1 MSQSRAVR
9 RGLAV
14 TSTLGVLVTLG
25 TAAASSASASVATSG
40 WAQTAT
46 LATSVQGATLT
57 GSAPATAPVRLA
69 ITLAPQHAAA
79 EQAALHAMYQPGSA
93 SYHQFLTPAQ
103 WEAAYAPTAAQ
114 VSAVTGYLSRSGFTG
129 LSVQGDRLLISAT
142 GTVGDAETAFNT
154 TIGNFTMPNGSTF
167 RANVGAAQVPSA
179 LGGIVQA
186 VVGLSNWRLP
196 TPQPVLMAQNAA
208 AKAAAKRAARH
219 AVRNGTSAGSPVI
232 PNEIPPEDFQNTYDA
247 GGTATGSK
255 TAVALF
261 TEGNVAGAITDLR
274 TAETAFSLPQVP
286 VSIVKVGPQSTDT
299 SGADEWD
306 LDTQSSSAMATTL
319 KHIFLYNVGALND
332 TNIDTAVAA
341 FVSADKAVAMSASVG
356 GCDIGP
362 YLDGS
367 MISTDNVL
375 TEGAMQGQTLFASSG
390 DNGDGCAFVAA
401 TGVPSSFPGTNWP
414 ASGMYTTAVGGTS
427 LISDAS
433 GNRVQEIGWAGSGGG
448 DSETEVP
455 GFWTQASD
463 PFYNQGAVMGG
474 RAVPDIAMDADPNV
488 ATAAEIYVNGTPTGV
503 GGTSLSSPLALGSWA
518 RLQSGHRNKLGMAA
532 IDFYA
537 LYDKVNPALGD
548 TSPVPG
554 FTDIVGGNNGGYTAT
569 PGYDEVT
576 GIGVLDVA
584 ALNSVIAGS

>member
-1 MSQSRAVR
+1 
-9 RGLAV
+9 
-14 TSTLGVLVTLG
+14 
-25 TAAASSASASVATSG
+25 
-40 WAQTAT
+40 
-46 LATSVQGATLT
+46 
-57 GSAPATAPVRLA
+57 
-69 ITLAPQHAAA
+69 
-79 EQAALHAMYQPGSA
+79 
-93 SYHQFLTPAQ
+93 
-103 WEAAYAPTAAQ
+103 
-114 VSAVTGYLSRSGFTG
+114 
-129 LSVQGDRLLISAT
+129 
-142 GTVGDAETAFNT
+142 
-154 TIGNFTMPNGSTF
+154 MPNGSTF
-167 RANVGAAQVPSA
+167 RANVGGAQVPSS
-179 LGGIVQA
+179 LTGIVQA

-196 TPQPVLMAQNAA
+196 TPQPVLMTQNAA
-208 AKAAAKRAARH
+208 NKSAASPRAARGRS
-219 AVRNGTSAGSPVI
+219 AACGRAGTNGTSAGNPVI

-247 GGTATGSK
+247 AGTPTGAK

-261 TEGNVAGAITDLR
+261 TEGQVTGAITDLR

-319 KHIFLYNVGALND
+319 KHIYLYNVGALND

-341 FVSADKAVAMSASVG
+341 FVSQDKAVAMSASVG

-375 TEGAMQGQTLFASSG
+375 TEGAMQGQTFFASSG

-414 ASGMYTTAVGGTS
+414 ASGMYATAVGGTS

-455 GFWTQASD
+455 GFWTQDSD
-463 PFYNQGAVMGG
+463 PFYTQGAVMGG

-518 RLQSGHRNKLGMAA
+518 RLQSGNRNKLGMAA

-537 LYDKVNPALGD
+537 LYDKVNPSLGD

-576 GIGVLDVA
+576 GIGALDIA

>member
-1 MSQSRAVR
+1 M
-9 RGLAV
+9 
-14 TSTLGVLVTLG
+14 LVTLG
-25 TAAASSASASVATSG
+25 AATAPSASASVASSSWG
-40 WAQTAT
+40 STAT
-46 LATSVQGATLT
+46 LATSIQGATLT
-57 GSAPATAPVRLA
+57 GSAPPSAPVRLA
-69 ITLAPQHAAA
+69 VTLQPQDAAA
-79 EQAALHAMYQPGSA
+79 EQASLHAMYQPGSA
-93 SYHQFLTPAQ
+93 TFHQFLTPAQ
-103 WEAAYAPTAAQ
+103 WEAAYAPTSAQ
-114 VSAVTGYLSRSGFTG
+114 VSAVTSYLSSKGFTG
-129 LSVQGDRLLISAT
+129 VSVQGDRMLISAT
-142 GTVGDAETAFNT
+142 GTVRDAETAFNT
-154 TIGNFTMPNGSTF
+154 RIGNYVMPNGSTF
-167 RANVGAAQVPSA
+167 RANVGGAQVPSA
-179 LGGIVQA
+179 LTGIVQA

-196 TPQPVLMAQNAA
+196 TPQPALMTQTAASKSAAKSAARRLAA
-208 AKAAAKRAARH
+208 AQH
-219 AVRNGTSAGSPVI
+219 AGTNSTSAGNPVI

-247 GGTATGSK
+247 AGTPTGGR

-261 TEGNVAGAITDLR
+261 TEGNVSGAITDLR
-274 TAETAFSLPQVP
+274 TAETAFSLPQVG
-286 VSIVKVGPQSTDT
+286 VSIIKVGPQSTDT
-299 SGADEWD
+299 AGADEWD

-319 KHIFLYNVGALND
+319 KHIYLYNVGALND

-341 FVSADKAVAMSASVG
+341 FVSQDKAVAMSASVG

-375 TEGAMQGQTLFASSG
+375 TEGAMQGQTFFASSG

-414 ASGMYTTAVGGTS
+414 ASGMYATAVGGTS
-427 LISDAS
+427 LISDAN

-455 GFWTQASD
+455 GFWTQDSD
-463 PFYNQGAVMGG
+463 PFYTQGAVMGG

-518 RLQSGHRNKLGMAA
+518 RLQSAHANKLGMAA

-537 LYDKVNPALGD
+537 LYDKVNPSLGD

-576 GIGVLDVA
+576 GIGALDIA
-584 ALNSVIAGS
+584 ALNSVIAGA

>member
-1 MSQSRAVR
+1 MPHPCMR
-9 RGLAV
+9 RGGLAAA
-14 TSTLGVLVTLG
+14 TTLSMLVALG
-25 TAAASSASASVATSG
+25 AAAATAASAAASAATSWVATLTQ
-40 WAQTAT
+40 ATAIPH
-46 LATSVQGATLT
+46 ATLT
-57 GSAPATAPVRLA
+57 GEAAASAPVRLA
-69 ITLAPQHAAA
+69 VTLRPQNTAA
-79 EQAALHAMYQPGSA
+79 EQAALKGIYQPGSPT
-93 SYHQFLTPAQ
+93 YHKFLTPGQ
-103 WEAAYAPTAAQ
+103 WLAAYGPATAQ
-114 VSAVTGYLSRSGFTG
+114 VDAVTTYLSRSGFTA
-129 LSVQGDRLLISAT
+129 LSVQGDRLLITAD
-142 GTVGDAETAFNT
+142 GTVGQAEKAFNT
-154 TIGNFTMPNGSTF
+154 TIGDYTMPNGGTF
-167 RANVGAAQVPSA
+167 RANIGPAEVPAA

-186 VVGLSNWRLP
+186 VVGLSDWQLP
-196 TPQPVLMAQNAA
+196 TPHPAA
-208 AKAAAKRAARH
+208 MTKPA
-219 AVRNGTSAGSPVI
+219 GTSSGTGSPVI
-232 PNEIPPEDFQNTYDA
+232 PNEIPPKDFQNTYDA
-247 GGTATGSK
+247 AGTPTGAK

-261 TEGNVAGAITDLR
+261 TEGSVTGAISDLR
-274 TAETAFSLPQVP
+274 LAESAFKLPQVA
-286 VSIVKVGPQSTDT
+286 VSIIKIGPQSTDT

-319 KHIFLYNVGALND
+319 KHIYLYNVGNLDD
-332 TNIDTAVAA
+332 TDLDTAFAA
-341 FVSADKAVAMSASVG
+341 FVSQDKAVAMSASVG

-362 YLDGS
+362 FLDGS

-390 DNGDGCAFVAA
+390 DNGSGCAFVAA

-414 ASGMYTTAVGGTS
+414 ASGQYTTGVGGTS

-455 GFWTQASD
+455 GFWTADSD
-463 PFYNQGAVMGG
+463 PFYQQQYGQGG

-518 RLQSGHRNKLGMAA
+518 RLESAHGNKLGMAA
-532 IDFYA
+532 IAFYA

-554 FTDIVGGNNGGYTAT
+554 FTDIVGGNNGLYTAT

-584 ALNSVIAGS
+584 ALNKAISNP

>member
-1 MSQSRAVR
+1 
-9 RGLAV
+9 
-14 TSTLGVLVTLG
+14 
-25 TAAASSASASVATSG
+25 
-40 WAQTAT
+40 
-46 LATSVQGATLT
+46 
-57 GSAPATAPVRLA
+57 
-69 ITLAPQHAAA
+69 
-79 EQAALHAMYQPGSA
+79 
-93 SYHQFLTPAQ
+93 
-103 WEAAYAPTAAQ
+103 
-114 VSAVTGYLSRSGFTG
+114 
-129 LSVQGDRLLISAT
+129 
-142 GTVGDAETAFNT
+142 
-154 TIGNFTMPNGSTF
+154 
-167 RANVGAAQVPSA
+167 
-179 LGGIVQA
+179 
-186 VVGLSNWRLP
+186 
-196 TPQPVLMAQNAA
+196 
-208 AKAAAKRAARH
+208 
-219 AVRNGTSAGSPVI
+219 VI

-247 GGTATGSK
+247 AGTPTGAR

-261 TEGNVAGAITDLR
+261 TEGKVTGAITDLR

-299 SGADEWD
+299 AGADEWD

-319 KHIFLYNVGALND
+319 KHIYLYNVGALND

-341 FVSADKAVAMSASVG
+341 FVSQDKAVAMSASVG

-375 TEGAMQGQTLFASSG
+375 TQGAMQGQTFFASSG

-414 ASGMYTTAVGGTS
+414 ASGMYATAVGGTS
-427 LISDAS
+427 LVSDAS
-433 GNRVQEIGWAGSGGG
+433 GNRVQEIGWVGSGGG

-463 PFYNQGAVMGG
+463 PFYTQGAVMGG

-518 RLQSGHRNKLGMAA
+518 RLQSGHGNKLGMAA

-537 LYDKVNPALGD
+537 LYDKVNPSLGD

-554 FTDIVGGNNGGYTAT
+554 FTDIVGGNNGGFTAT

-576 GIGVLDVA
+576 GIGALDLA
-584 ALNSVIAGS
+584 ALNPVIAGS